1 MPGSGSK
8 QAYVETMIIQD
19 KVKSATMLTDE
30 ALWDSKEERILAE
43 RERMG
48 FMEKGSTESFKSY
61 KIFGQGR
68 GPD

>member
-19 KVKSATMLTDE
+19 KVKSATMLTVE
-30 ALWDSKEERILAE
+30 ALWDSNEERILAE

-61 KIFGQGR
+61 LAR
-68 GPD
+68 